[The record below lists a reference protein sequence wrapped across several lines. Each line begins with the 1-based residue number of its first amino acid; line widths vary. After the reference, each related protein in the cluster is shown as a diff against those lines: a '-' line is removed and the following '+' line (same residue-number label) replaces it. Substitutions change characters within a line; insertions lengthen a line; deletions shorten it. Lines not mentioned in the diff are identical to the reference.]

1 MVNADTTAAGKLL
14 RTERKF
20 VEMKNVIK
28 NDTGRGGALGLAL
41 WSNDVI
47 IDIQWGLIEFLA
59 ISSCHRILGTLIK
72 NELLIDF
79 VTIDAFGIK
88 I

>member
-41 WSNDVI
+41 
-47 IDIQWGLIEFLA
+47 
-59 ISSCHRILGTLIK
+59 
-72 NELLIDF
+72 
-79 VTIDAFGIK
+79 
-88 I
+88 